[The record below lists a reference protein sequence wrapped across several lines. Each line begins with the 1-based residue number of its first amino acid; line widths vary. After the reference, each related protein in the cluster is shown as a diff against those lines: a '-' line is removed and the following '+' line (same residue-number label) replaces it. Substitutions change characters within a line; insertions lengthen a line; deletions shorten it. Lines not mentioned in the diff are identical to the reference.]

1 MKSLKLIAVWM
12 GLATGSVAFAQGSET
27 RNVGDFTGIMASGET
42 RVEITQAENCSV
54 ELVGN
59 AEGLKNVVT
68 EVRNGILEIRG
79 GTSKNLDG
87 GILAKVSVKNLNKI
101 QLSGAAVAKCMNQ
114 VVTDTL
120 KINGS
125 GAAQFDLVIKAKRLE
140 GVLSG
145 ATAVKASGDTEAL
158 SIVGSGVSSFK
169 GYNLIAEDAQVVT
182 SGAAS
187 ARVHASKKLN
197 LTATG
202 ASDIKYT
209 GSATEKVIN
218 ASSASTITVK
228 GNESKSG
235 DTTNVR
241 IGDRTVSIVDDGND
255 DRSPREKKSNDDD
268 FEHWA
273 GLDFGVNGL
282 LSAQNKVDLPNGF
295 DYLELNYAKSYV
307 FGWNAWQKN
316 IHIVKN
322 YVNLGTGIGATWY
335 HYNFRNAYTLT
346 PNVPYAVA
354 TFDSTYNFSRN
365 RLNVAY
371 LNVPLFLEFNTN
383 NNNADRSFHIAV
395 GGQFGYNIFKNKVKQ
410 KYEFEGETY
419 KRKVKDDFNVNPFK
433 YDLIARIGYGKF
445 TMFGTYSLSTLF
457 ESGRG
462 PVVYPFT
469 AGISLNL

>member
-1 MKSLKLIAVWM
+1 MKSLKLIAVGF
-12 GLATGSVAFAQGSET
+12 GLIAGAVAYGQGSEI
-27 RNVGDFTGIMASGET
+27 RNVGDFTGIMAAGET
-42 RVEITQAENCSV
+42 RIEVSQAEACSV
-54 ELVGN
+54 ELTGN
-59 AEGLKNVVT
+59 TDVFKEVVT
-68 EVRNGILEIRG
+68 EVRNGVLEIRVNKPQDAG
-79 GTSKNLDG
+79 AL
-87 GILAKVSVKNLNKI
+87 KVKVNVKNLNLI
-101 QLSGAAVAKCMNQ
+101 QLSGAAQVKSVNQ
-114 VVTDTL
+114 LTVDTIKL
-120 KINGS
+120 S
-125 GAAQFDLVIKAKRLE
+125 GTGASQYDLQLKAKRID
-140 GVLSG
+140 GIISG
-145 ATAVKASGDTEAL
+145 ASSVKLIGESTQLYLLASGA
-158 SIVGSGVSSFK
+158 SNYK
-169 GYNLIAEDAQVVT
+169 GYGLVADDAQVMT

-187 ARVHASKKLN
+187 VKVNAAKKLVA
-197 LTATG
+197 TASG
-202 ASDIKYT
+202 ASDIKYVGT
-209 GSATEKVIN
+209 ATDKTISATG
-218 ASSASTITVK
+218 ASTIVAK
-228 GNESKSG
+228 EGGANSS
-235 DTTNVR
+235 DTTSVR
-241 IGDRTVSIVDDGND
+241 IGDKTVTIVGDDKDD

-268 FEHWA
+268 FEFWG

-307 FGWNAWQKN
+307 FGWNMWQKN

-457 ESGRG
+457 ESGKG

>member
-1 MKSLKLIAVWM
+1 MKSLKLIAVGF
-12 GLATGSVAFAQGSET
+12 GLIAGAVAYGQGSEI

-42 RVEITQAENCSV
+42 RVEITQSENCSV
-54 ELVGN
+54 ELVGK
-59 AEGLKNVVT
+59 AEGLKDVVT
-68 EVRNGILEIRG
+68 EVRNGILEIRVG
-79 GTSKNLDG
+79 STKNLDG
-87 GILAKVSVKNLNKI
+87 GLTAKINVKNLQRI
-101 QLSGAAVAKCMNQ
+101 QLSTAAVAKCMNQ
-114 VVTDTL
+114 LIVDTL
-120 KINGS
+120 KVNGS
-125 GAAQFDLVIKAKRLE
+125 GATQFDLNVKAKRFE
-140 GVLSG
+140 SVQSG
-145 ATAVKASGDTEAL
+145 ASAVKVAGETQTLNVVASGAAMY
-158 SIVGSGVSSFK
+158 K
-169 GYNLIAEDAQVVT
+169 GYNFVAEEATVVT

-187 ARVHASKKLN
+187 ATVNASKKVV

-202 ASDIKYT
+202 ASNIRYT
-209 GSATEKVIN
+209 GSATDKVIS
-218 ASSASTITVK
+218 ASSASTIAAK
-228 GNESKSG
+228 DGDSKTG
-235 DTTNVR
+235 DTTNVK
-241 IGDRTVSIVDDGND
+241 IGDRTVSIVDDGDD

-268 FEHWA
+268 FEFWG

-307 FGWNAWQKN
+307 FGWNMWQKN

-346 PNVPYAVA
+346 PNVPYAIA

-457 ESGRG
+457 ESGKG